1 MTRLTA
7 YPADRVT
14 LRDTTLR
21 DGLQL
26 VKAWPGTDAKITLLQ
41 GLADAGLKVAEVGS
55 YLPAQRVPQFADLPA
70 LIPAARHAGL
80 HTAALTLNDKGMDLA
95 FAAPADTA
103 PDEIVCVVSA
113 TEEHSRANIRRS
125 RDDSVAL
132 VTRAAALRDAAGAR
146 MVVNAGIAMALGCSI
161 TGAVDPT
168 EVLGLAERCLAA
180 GADIVGIADT
190 VGYASPREVAALCD
204 GMARLC
210 GDRPFI
216 VHLHD
221 TRGTG
226 IANAAAALDHG
237 ARVLDGALG
246 GLGGCPFAPGATGN
260 VVLEDLAYLCERM
273 GFATGLDIDAL
284 ITLRGLIAQSMPD
297 EPLYGALAR
306 SGPPANMTWRA

>member
-1 MTRLTA
+1 MTLA
-7 YPADRVT
+7 ALYPADRVT

-26 VKAWPGTDAKITLLQ
+26 VKSWPHTDAKRTLLA
-41 GLADAGLKVAEVGS
+41 GMAEAGLRVAEVGS
-55 YLPAQRVPQFADLPA
+55 YLPPDRVPQFADLPK
-70 LIPAARHAGL
+70 LIPAAHRAGL
-80 HTAALTLNDKGMDLA
+80 GAAALTLNDKGMDLA
-95 FAAPADTA
+95 FAAQGEAA
-103 PDEIVCVVSA
+103 PDEIACVVSA
-113 TEEHSRANIRRS
+113 TEEHSQANIRRS
-125 RDDSVAL
+125 RDASVAL
-132 VTRAAALRDAAGAR
+132 VARAAQMRDAAGGR
-146 MVVNAGIAMALGCSI
+146 MVINAGIAMALGCSI
-161 TGAVDPT
+161 TGAVDPA
-168 EVLGLAERCLAA
+168 EVLRLAERCLAA

-190 VGYASPREVAALCD
+190 VGYAGPREVSALCD

-237 ARVLDGALG
+237 ARVLDGAVG

-273 GFATGLDIDAL
+273 GFATGIDIDRLVA
-284 ITLRGLIAQSMPD
+284 LRGLIADAMPD
-297 EPLYGALAR
+297 ELLYGALAR